1 MAKEDFV
8 VLRAKEQIR
17 DRLFELAKK
26 RNQTLT
32 AITDIAL
39 ENFLDNNEFTFEDLI
54 IAISKIPSLSPSVE
68 RIKNEMNGC
77 PASICKQIMDIID
90 GKEVYLFEDNFE
102 TIADRVKKLDKENLV
117 GIFVHI
123 TVKGNEINKVN
134 ETLKKIA
141 EALENSKIR
150 LSVGAKSN
158 NHEKMLLFVAYNKKE
173 EKDGAKK

>member
-1 MAKEDFV
+1 
-8 VLRAKEQIR
+8 
-17 DRLFELAKK
+17 
-26 RNQTLT
+26 
-32 AITDIAL
+32 
-39 ENFLDNNEFTFEDLI
+39 
-54 IAISKIPSLSPSVE
+54 
-68 RIKNEMNGC
+68 MNGC